1 MDDTKGISKKAASR
15 PKSCEE
21 GVLLLMQQPGVLEAV
36 MKIVDHAAKQKSK
49 KAPSKKDRMAVEE
62 EEQLQRALALSA
74 SETQT
79 TEIASTPS
87 SAPAASS
94 SAPPIEYEAAPV
106 GYVEPTRIPSGRI
119 NLPTIEAMQAAGY
132 QGTAGAMRGVWQW
145 AKDHVNSGT
154 YCVWPAPVAG
164 VQEALRFD
172 AWGWPSPTTSCDEW
186 INMLTYWTAMREQM
200 ISGGSRA
207 QRGAVDDAL
216 AGFSRNR
223 R

>member
-1 MDDTKGISKKAASR
+1 MADTKGIAKK
-15 PKSCEE
+15 PMTCEE
-21 GVLLLMQQPGVLEAV
+21 GVLRLMQQPGVLEAV
-36 MKIVDHAAKQKSK
+36 LKIVDHAAKQKSK
-49 KAPSKKDRMAVEE
+49 KAPSKKARVADEDE
-62 EEQLQRALALSA
+62 DEQLQRALALSKT
-74 SETQT
+74 ETT
-79 TEIASTPS
+79 STEIAST
-87 SAPAASS
+87 SAAAT
-94 SAPPIEYEAAPV
+94 SAAPTEYEAAPV

-119 NLPTIEAMQAAGY
+119 NLPTIEAMQVAGY
-132 QGTAGAMRGVWQW
+132 QGSAGAMRGVWQW

-207 QRGAVDDAL
+207 QRGAVDNAL